1 MSILRITLGSLR
13 FLGQPAKA
21 AAGATPGDPVTSSRI
36 TCTPAVDGAAVMAA
50 GVHTVTPE
58 VITASAITDITPWT
72 YDLVDPTDAT
82 PTGWGWTITIAP
94 AGGGEPLVASL
105 TAATIAALPATGGV
119 RTARLEDWIQTGTPD
134 SQPGAVVTT
143 VRIDAST
150 QPGQALVLD
159 GTGAVVVGVDKTT
172 LKGDPGDLMPV
183 STATWSGAVSL
194 TPTGPATIRAT
205 LTGNFTLTLGAGS
218 AGVSYTVTLDLR
230 QDNVGSR
237 LLTIKNAGTSY
248 AVPIALQI
256 AANSRDIVHLLWTGA
271 DWVALLGAP
280 AVGIPTSW
288 IVS

>member
-58 VITASAITDITPWT
+58 VITAATPPWT

-94 AGGGEPLVASL
+94 SGGGEPLVASL
-105 TAATIAALPATGGV
+105 TAATIAALPATDGV

-134 SQPGAVVTT
+134 FQPGVTIT
-143 VRIDAST
+143 TLKVAAGTS
-150 QPGQALVLD
+150 PGQALTLD

-205 LTGNFTLTLGAGS
+205 LTGNVTLTLGAGT

-230 QDNVGSR
+230 QDTTGSR
-237 LLTIKNAGTSY
+237 LLVIKNAGTSY
-248 AVPIALQI
+248 AVPIALQT
-256 AANSRDIVHLLWTGA
+256 AANSRDVVHLLWTGS
-271 DWVALLGAP
+271 DWVAILGAP

>member
-21 AAGATPGDPVTSSRI
+21 AAGATPGDPVTSARI

-58 VITASAITDITPWT
+58 VITAATPPWT

-82 PTGWGWTITIAP
+82 PTGWGYTITIAP

-105 TAATIAALPATGGV
+105 TAATIAALPATDGV

-134 SQPGAVVTT
+134 SQPGVTIT
-143 VRIDAST
+143 TLKVAAGTS
-150 QPGQALVLD
+150 PGQALTLD
-159 GTGAVVVGVDKTT
+159 DTGAVVGVDKTA

-205 LTGNFTLTLGAGS
+205 LTGNVTLTLGAGT

-230 QDNVGSR
+230 QDTTGNR
-237 LLTIKNAGTSY
+237 ALTVANAGAAY
-248 AVPIALQI
+248 AVAPVLST
-256 AANSRDIVHLLWTGA
+256 AANARDVVHLLWTGA

-288 IVS
+288 IVR